1 MLQYRVS
8 IDEVG
13 EISCPIRIKVQ
24 VICERVSVLSAVVP
38 AIKRMEFDGLCMC
51 IQRAYR
57 RLRDRHSIHANS
69 YVSSLHEALRRREG
83 ESSRMTLYHTSARS
97 RHLLSAEFRSES
109 KIPCWRL

>member
-51 IQRAYR
+51 I
-57 RLRDRHSIHANS
+57 
-69 YVSSLHEALRRREG
+69 
-83 ESSRMTLYHTSARS
+83 
-97 RHLLSAEFRSES
+97 
-109 KIPCWRL
+109 